1 MNAEERAR
9 ERDRLERLRALL
21 AARNRIEDVAREV
34 VAASSDE
41 DAADRVRHLLGCSE
55 IAAHHVISTPL
66 RMYRRGDALEREIA
80 DFEQYWKGVVLLD
93 PAASTRDP
101 ADDAADVA
109 AHTELDAGEQ
119 GPSRNLP

>member
-41 DAADRVRHLLGCSE
+41 DAADRVRRLLGCSE

-80 DFEQYWKGVVLLD
+80 DIEQYWNGVALQNTAV
-93 PAASTRDP
+93 STRDP

-119 GPSRNLP
+119 GPARNLP